1 MRFEMNAVVAHQA
14 REPQQAGVRRL
25 NERECK
31 LRFAGS
37 RRPTDE
43 DGARADQHGRGV
55 HGRSLIRH
63 HIAGSRT
70 MKRAPS
76 TKGVSSEAAGACWR
90 FSAQMRPPCA
100 SMICLEIDRPRPE
113 FCPKAWCG
121 RCV

>member
-1 MRFEMNAVVAHQA
+1 MRLQMNAVVSHQA
-14 REPQQAGVRRL
+14 GEPQQPGVRCL
-25 NERECK
+25 NEREGK

-43 DGARADQHGRGV
+43 HGARAGQHGRGV
-55 HGRSLIRH
+55 PGRRLMRH

-76 TKGVSSEAAGACWR
+76 TKDVSSEAAGADRR

-100 SMICLEIDRPRPE
+100 SMMCLEIERPRPE